1 MLIDVRSQFSVIIIK
16 LLFIGVSVLTIK
28 SYMNTLSIA

>member
-16 LLFIGVSVLTIK
+16 LLFVGVTVLAIK
-28 SYMNTLSIA
+28 SYMNTLSIV